1 MNKEENLVSALTQKF
16 PYLNGNFVIVRP
28 RRVTVTVDREKAL
41 EVFRYMFDELRF
53 TFIAT
58 ITGLDSGDN
67 LEFIYHIANEEG
79 LLCNVKVF
87 APKTDPV
94 IQSTLEIYPGAIF
107 YERELEGMLGA
118 KVSGL
123 PEGRHYPLPENWPQD
138 EHPLLK
144 NWKPKNMTNTNNAEE

>member
-1 MNKEENLVSALTQKF
+1 MNKEENLVSVLTQKF
-16 PYLNGNFVIVRP
+16 PYLEGKCVIVRA
-28 RRVTVTVDREKAL
+28 RRITVEIDRDKVL
-41 EVFRYMFDELRF
+41 EVFRYLFSEHHF
-53 TFIAT
+53 TFIST
-58 ITGLDSGDN
+58 ITGLDSGEN
-67 LEFIYHIANEEG
+67 LEFIYHINNDDG
-79 LLCNVKVF
+79 LLVNAKVF

-94 IQSTLEIYPGAIF
+94 IPSTLEIYPGAIF

-123 PEGRHYPLPENWPQD
+123 PEGRHYPLPDDWPQD